1 MMMASTAPD
10 SLTVKTYDGATLG
23 VISLNGE
30 DLTGS
35 TPATQDMADSWL
47 QSGKGTAAEVLKSR
61 DGWQNGYLFASSDPA
76 AAVA

>member
-1 MMMASTAPD
+1 MMMAAAAPG

-23 VISLNGE
+23 VISLKGE

-35 TPATQDMADSWL
+35 TPAVQGMADSWL
-47 QSGKGTAAEVLKSR
+47 QSGNGTAAEVLKSR

-76 AAVA
+76 ATVA